1 MFPQFMLLYLVL
13 SLSFKI
19 MNPESTIINPVV
31 TEPVSSAAVSVK
43 YAGFWI
49 RWVANIIDGFV
60 LGTLFLLVSIF
71 QVIFVH
77 APSDLAQ
84 EIIQGIVSM
93 VVKVVLT
100 WVYFVWM
107 TDVYGATLGKKAV
120 GVMVTA
126 EDGTKLPIGR
136 IILRETIGKWVSAII
151 LMIGF
156 IMAGFTKKK
165 QALHDKMAKSVVVYK
180 NPEHKSNGVVIA
192 VVVVFGVLMLVSIL
206 GILSSVVLASLNVAR
221 QKGNDAIVRLDVD
234 NAFAGAMT
242 YYQSNKSFS
251 GFQISATSSD
261 PLPACSSY
269 SVNVAPNGQEI
280 AIFGKLCSKQDSYI
294 CSGLSGQNFDKD
306 VEVDSIFAQSG
317 TSTCR

>member
-1 MFPQFMLLYLVL
+1 MLIYSVL

-19 MNPESTIINPVV
+19 MNPEGTIIDPVV
-31 TEPVSSAAVSVK
+31 SKPVSDVTISVK

-49 RWVANIIDGFV
+49 RWVANMIDGFI
-60 LGTLFLLVSIF
+60 LGALFLLLSIL
-71 QVIFVH
+71 QVFFVH
-77 APSDLAQ
+77 APSNLAQ
-84 EIIQGIVSM
+84 EIVQSIVSM
-93 VVKVVLT
+93 VVRVVLT

-192 VVVVFGVLMLVSIL
+192 VVIVS
-206 GILSSVVLASLNVAR
+206 GILILISIVGIFASIVLASLNVAR
-221 QKGNDAIVRLDVD
+221 QKGSDAIVKLDVD
-234 NAFAGAMT
+234 NAFVGAMT
-242 YYQSNKSFS
+242 YYQSKKSFS
-251 GFQISATSSD
+251 GFQISTTSSAS
-261 PLPACSSY
+261 LPSCSSY
-269 SVNVAPNGQEI
+269 SVNISPNGQEI
-280 AIFGKLCSKQDSYI
+280 AILGKLCSKQNSYI
-294 CSGLSGQNFDKD
+294 CSGISGQNFDKD

>member
-1 MFPQFMLLYLVL
+1 
-13 SLSFKI
+13 
-19 MNPESTIINPVV
+19 MNPESTIINPVANEV
-31 TEPVSSAAVSVK
+31 APSNTVSVK

-49 RWVANIIDGFV
+49 RWVANMIDGFV
-60 LGTLFLLVSIF
+60 VGALFLLVSLF
-71 QVIFVH
+71 QVFSVH
-77 APSDLAQ
+77 A
-84 EIIQGIVSM
+84 QGFTFMIA
-93 VVKVVLT
+93 KVVLS